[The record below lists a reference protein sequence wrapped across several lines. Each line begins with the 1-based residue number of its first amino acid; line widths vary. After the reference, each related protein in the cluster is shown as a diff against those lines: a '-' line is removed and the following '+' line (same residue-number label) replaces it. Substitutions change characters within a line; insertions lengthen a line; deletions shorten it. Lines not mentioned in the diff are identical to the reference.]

1 MHRTPS
7 SGIMHCMFV
16 VRRGKRIGK
25 EEPNVCTREQ
35 DLFQPGRALDSR
47 LEELTVEE
55 VPMGTFETLL

>member
-1 MHRTPS
+1 
-7 SGIMHCMFV
+7 MHCMFV